1 MRQFIRHPSAVP
13 IEVQSAP
20 QNGYKGRSVKNVSFG
35 GLAFLSDA
43 AIEPETIV
51 ALRFPYLKPAFEV
64 PKARVAWCRNEGS
77 QYAVG
82 VQFVNVEEA
91 FRVRM
96 VEQIC
101 HIESYRR
108 EVAQREGR
116 DLTSEEAALEW
127 INQFASS
134 FPNP

>member
-1 MRQFIRHPSAVP
+1 MRQFIRHPSDVP
-13 IEVQSAP
+13 IEIRCAP
-20 QNGYKGRSVKNVSFG
+20 DSDYAGRTARNVSFG

-51 ALRFPYLKPAFEV
+51 ALRMPCLRPVFEV
-64 PKARVAWCRNEGS
+64 GTARVAWCRSEGS

-82 VQFVNVEEA
+82 VQFLDAEAA

-96 VEQIC
+96 VEQVC
-101 HIESYRR
+101 HIEDYRR
-108 EVAQREGR
+108 DVEVQEGR
-116 DLTSEEAALEW
+116 KLTSEEAAKEW
-127 INQFASS
+127 IKRYASS